1 MQPSSSAQALQQ
13 LTTYRTG
20 RKNPYDIL
28 AEQKKKLG
36 VDDVNGRV
44 GKLRTSIINTE
55 NLLEG
60 VDDSVT
66 GRTSGT
72 LTTDAARSRIVNL
85 ERQPVAKTLATQQ
98 SGLSAEQA
106 NLEAITNQAMQGAQL
121 QYQGDSDQET
131 FLSNLYN
138 TLFGKEQAD
147 EERRRYEQD
156 RADKLAEA
164 ERQRKAAASLAWA
177 QSGGGGGGGSTA
189 AGGGAT
195 DPLQQAAYND
205 VRTRVATNNDSA
217 LKSDFNAT
225 LISAMKGNKKDQ
237 LKIDLYKQLRPD
249 LFPANSGT
257 YSAPKFGGTSN
268 GPMKL
273 VDIPTSVSN
282 KNGGLPQFNMFNPN
296 SKPLNQ
302 TPKQQVWV
310 GTY

>member
-28 AEQKKKLG
+28 AEQKTKLG

-85 ERQPVAKTLATQQ
+85 ERQPVAKTLSTQQ

-177 QSGGGGGGGSTA
+177 QGGGGGGGGSTA

-225 LISAMKGNKKDQ
+225 LISAMKGNQKDR

-257 YSAPKFGGTSN
+257 YSTPQFGGSSN

-273 VDIPTSVSN
+273 VDLPTSVSN
-282 KNGGLPQFNMFNPN
+282 KNGGLPQFNMMNPG
-296 SKPLNQ
+296 KTINQ
-302 TPKQQVWV
+302 TPKQQVWL

>member
-13 LTTYRTG
+13 LTTYRSG
-20 RKNPYDIL
+20 RKNPFDIL

-36 VDDVNGRV
+36 VDDVNSRV
-44 GKLRTSIINTE
+44 GKLRTAIINTE

-85 ERQPVAKTLATQQ
+85 ERQPIAKTLATQQ

-138 TLFGKEQAD
+138 TLYGKEKD
-147 EERRRYEQD
+147 EQD
-156 RADKLAEA
+156 RQDRLAEA
-164 ERQRKAAASLAWA
+164 EKQRKAAAQLAA
-177 QSGGGGGGGSTA
+177 ITSGGGGGGGSSA

-205 VRTRVATNNDSA
+205 VRTRVSTNNDAA

-225 LISAMKGNKKDQ
+225 HISAMKGNKKDQ
-237 LKIDLYKQLRPD
+237 YKIDLYKQLRPD

-257 YSAPKFGGTSN
+257 YKAPAFGGSYNT
-268 GPMKL
+268 PL
-273 VDIPTSVSN
+273 VKQTYKVPAPY
-282 KNGGLPQFNMFNPN
+282 KNAGT
-296 SKPLNQ
+296 Q
-302 TPKQQVWV
+302 TVYV

>member
-1 MQPSSSAQALQQ
+1 MQPTSSAQALQQ
-13 LTTYRTG
+13 LTTYRSG

-36 VDDVNGRV
+36 VDDVNSRV
-44 GKLRTSIINTE
+44 GKLRTAIINTE

-106 NLEAITNQAMQGAQL
+106 NLEALTSQAMQGAQL

-164 ERQRKAAASLAWA
+164 EKQRKAAAQLAA
-177 QSGGGGGGGSTA
+177 ITSGGGGGGGSSA

-205 VRTRVATNNDSA
+205 VRTRVSTNNDAA

-225 LISAMKGNKKDQ
+225 HISAMKGNKKDQ
-237 LKIDLYKQLRPD
+237 YKIDLYKQLRPD

-257 YSAPKFGGTSN
+257 YKAPAFGGSSN
-268 GPMKL
+268 GPLIKQTYK
-273 VDIPTSVSN
+273 VPAPY
-282 KNGGLPQFNMFNPN
+282 KNAGT
-296 SKPLNQ
+296 Q
-302 TPKQQVWV
+302 TVYV